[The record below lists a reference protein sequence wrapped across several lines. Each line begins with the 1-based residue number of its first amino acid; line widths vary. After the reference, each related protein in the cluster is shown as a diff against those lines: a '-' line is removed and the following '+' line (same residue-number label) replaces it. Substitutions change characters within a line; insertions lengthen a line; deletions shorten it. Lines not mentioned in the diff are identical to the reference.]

1 MTLPPMH
8 TEGESCSNVGTRC
21 LSSMTLL
28 RGERAGEFEGGGCE
42 AAEGGRGTGGIVLDH
57 TDVEATG
64 PPLRSNEHIVWHRI
78 R

>member
-1 MTLPPMH
+1 
-8 TEGESCSNVGTRC
+8 
-21 LSSMTLL
+21 MTLL